1 MKLRVAI
8 TGAGGVLGSELT
20 AKLLEK
26 GDSVIAISSNA
37 KLIESSHNSDSGLT
51 YLDRKQIDRLA
62 DARIDAIIHCAF
74 PRSESEADLASG
86 LNYSKSIF
94 QTANKKSCS
103 LINVSSQS
111 VYSQLRER
119 AATESDAPH
128 PESRYALAKYAT
140 ELLCEASCSNIFYSQ
155 IRLASLIGPKYTQR
169 FINYFVDHIVA
180 GKPFNANDPKRQFGF
195 MDVRDAASALAAIA
209 HSDPSKWHKVYN
221 IGPKDQG
228 ATLEAIT
235 NQVVQ
240 EGSRR
245 GYAPIFSYRTTRNA
259 ALNSSISSELFYSDF
274 NSPMEYPVSRTI
286 SDIYDYYEVQ

>member
-37 KLIESSHNSDSGLT
+37 KLIESSHNSDSELT

-140 ELLCEASCSNIFYSQ
+140 ELLCEA
-155 IRLASLIGPKYTQR
+155 
-169 FINYFVDHIVA
+169 
-180 GKPFNANDPKRQFGF
+180 
-195 MDVRDAASALAAIA
+195 
-209 HSDPSKWHKVYN
+209 
-221 IGPKDQG
+221 
-228 ATLEAIT
+228 
-235 NQVVQ
+235 
-240 EGSRR
+240 
-245 GYAPIFSYRTTRNA
+245 
-259 ALNSSISSELFYSDF
+259 
-274 NSPMEYPVSRTI
+274 
-286 SDIYDYYEVQ
+286 